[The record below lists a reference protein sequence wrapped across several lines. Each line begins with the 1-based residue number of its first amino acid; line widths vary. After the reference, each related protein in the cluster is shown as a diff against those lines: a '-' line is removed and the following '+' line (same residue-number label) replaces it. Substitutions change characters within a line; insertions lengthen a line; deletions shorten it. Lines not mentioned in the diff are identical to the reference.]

1 MDAGDQLSVFK
12 VSQFVSHV
20 CFLPAVS
27 KAYLLLI
34 PIYTCFF
41 SFFLPFLQKWFGKK
55 VIPRYWVIFKVNR
68 IYFKM
73 QLITTMNYSTEKVC
87 ICCEGTSQTQLCTE
101 LVAGIFLF
109 VLLPLTM
116 QFCPCVPCP
125 LIMYVIFSFWR
136 GYFVFFWASE
146 LNYYRLEVV

>member
-1 MDAGDQLSVFK
+1 ML
-12 VSQFVSHV
+12 
-20 CFLPAVS
+20 
-27 KAYLLLI
+27 
-34 PIYTCFF
+34 FF
-41 SFFLPFLQKWFGKK
+41 FFPSLFAEVIWKK
-55 VIPRYWVIFKVNR
+55 NNPQILNVIFKVNK

-116 QFCPCVPCP
+116 QFCPCVPRP

-136 GYFVFFWASE
+136 GYFVFF
-146 LNYYRLEVV
+146 